1 VKTGRLKKRSVAKDF
16 QIPSYYGDILQQGT
30 RGWHNKHLINTV
42 TENGIHST
50 DLTHGPSVCVD
61 GGSFC
66 RIYRTLSSLKK
77 WKGREE
83 WEDPGKDGKR
93 TKKEIFKCWE

>member
-1 VKTGRLKKRSVAKDF
+1 VETGRLKRSVAKDF
-16 QIPSYYGDILQQGT
+16 QIPFYFSDILQQGT
-30 RGWHNKHLINTV
+30 TGWHNKRLINTV

-61 GGSFC
+61 GRSFC
-66 RIYRTLSSLKK
+66 KICKTLSSLKN

-83 WEDPGKDGKR
+83 GKDPGKDGKR
-93 TKKEIFKCWE
+93 M

>member
-1 VKTGRLKKRSVAKDF
+1 VKTGRLKTSVAKDF
-16 QIPSYYGDILQQGT
+16 QIPFHFDDILQQGT
-30 RGWHNKHLINTV
+30 RGWHNKHLIITV

-66 RIYRTLSSLKK
+66 EIRKTLSSLKN

-83 WEDPGKDGKR
+83 GEDAGKDGKR
-93 TKKEIFKCWE
+93 K